1 MLHRPRGRALII
13 NNEFFIYSSRRG
25 GCENDVADLK
35 KLFSAIHFQVE
46 VCTNMRAQVIPHCSI
61 TVHCPG

>member
-13 NNEFFIYSSRRG
+13 NNEYFDTSSTRYG
-25 GCENDVADLK
+25 SKNDVKDLK
-35 KLFSAIHFQVE
+35 ELFSAIHFQVE
-46 VCTNMRAQVIPHCSI
+46 VHENKTAQVIPHCSI